1 VRGARAFT
9 EPIEI
14 YVIDPQ
20 TPCLGIHECERWTCN
35 VLFCDSQRGADAF
48 HKHRLACAQRAA
60 QQKDLAAFESRTK
73 PAPVVERLFG

>member
-1 VRGARAFT
+1 VRGARAFI

-20 TPCLGIHECERWTCN
+20 TPCMRIHQCERGTGD
-35 VLFCDSQRGADAF
+35 VLFRDTERGADAL
-48 HKHRLACAQRAA
+48 HKHRLACTQRAA
-60 QQKDLAAFESRTK
+60 QQKDLATFESRTK